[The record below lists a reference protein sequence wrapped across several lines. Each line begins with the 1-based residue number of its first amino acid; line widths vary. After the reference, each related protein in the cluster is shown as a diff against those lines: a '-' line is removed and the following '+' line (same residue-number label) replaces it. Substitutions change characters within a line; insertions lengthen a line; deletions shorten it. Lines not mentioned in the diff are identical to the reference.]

1 MSQTK
6 LQRFQNYAMRPNT
19 NIKWSIA
26 HGKYTDPSRLRHFPV
41 PEGVYVS
48 LVAVPGFPLSK
59 NIIYHPT
66 FHDLHRN
73 IRLTKEFIRHRIP
86 ISRLPQALRY
96 FYSQNPRIYLPGDPI
111 VDLELE
117 YKDPDPYTNIFLG
130 VKSLKHHSKS
140 FTNSKV
146 HLSNILTRPGVYFI
160 IACRGTTNNNTRRTM
175 QRHEES
181 LAQSLWKRPKNTV
194 SLRRNANEPSAKR
207 RY

>member
-26 HGKYTDPSRLRHFPV
+26 HGRYTDPTLLRRFPV
-41 PEGVYVS
+41 PDGVYVS
-48 LVAVPGFPLSK
+48 LVGVPGLPISK

-73 IRLTKEFIRHRIP
+73 IRLTKQFIRHQIP
-86 ISRLPQALRY
+86 IQSLPQSLRY
-96 FYSQNPRIYLPGDPI
+96 FYSQNPRIYVPGDPI
-111 VDLELE
+111 VDLELV
-117 YKDPDPYTNIFLG
+117 YQDPDPYTNIFLG

-146 HLSNILTRPGVYFI
+146 HLSDILTRPGVYFI
-160 IACRGTTNNNTRRTM
+160 IACRGTANKNTRRTIRR
-175 QRHEES
+175 QEAS

-194 SLRRNANEPSAKR
+194 SLRKNTNEPPAKR
-207 RY
+207 R